1 MTTDKTDKDV
11 NSVQITSKRIAY
23 GLIFL
28 FSLCLLLVLLKAT
41 TASDPKEWY
50 ELFKEGFLFLS
61 GALTTVIG
69 YYFGSRGTQEAEAST
84 AIALKEAKQLREL
97 VEKERKDLESMKD
110 FIENQAPTNDEQSL
124 DDELIIPA
132 ERPQS

>member
-1 MTTDKTDKDV
+1 MPPAGL
-11 NSVQITSKRIAY
+11 VQA
-23 GLIFL
+23 
-28 FSLCLLLVLLKAT
+28 AT
-41 TASDPKEWY
+41 ANEPKEWF

-84 AIALKEAKQLREL
+84 AIALKEAKQLREQA
-97 VEKERKDLESMKD
+97 EKERKNLESLRA

-132 ERPQS
+132 EKPQS